1 MQIQETQ
8 AENTTP
14 VQAMVGA
21 TAPEFDGT
29 PAREV
34 IDLRFH
40 AAPNTYAVTLEDG
53 EVLYAST
60 SPNGAI
66 VATLAYAFKTGRRV
80 EVGRN
85 ETWLVAVRL
94 DPVKARRPAVA
105 NPRRVEFE
113 LALEV
118 EELARGLFRAA
129 GLQACCEIGELT
141 FDTAE
146 PNVRATFRAAALAA
160 VRKLDVYRFALAV
173 EQVRQSN
180 LVTHLPTETIVRLV
194 DQALAAQDAR

>member
-14 VQAMVGA
+14 VQAIAGA
-21 TAPEFDGT
+21 EAPEFDGT

-80 EVGRN
+80 EVGTD
-85 ETWLVAVRL
+85 ETQLVAVRL
-94 DPVKARRPAVA
+94 EAATRRPPAA
-105 NPRRVEFE
+105 SPLRVQFE
-113 LALEV
+113 LSLEV
-118 EELARGLFRAA
+118 EDLARGLFRAA
-129 GLQACCEIGELT
+129 GLQSQCDVDGLT
-141 FDTAE
+141 FETTS
-146 PNVRATFRAAALAA
+146 PTVRATFREAALVA
-160 VRKLDVYRFALAV
+160 VRKLDVVRVALAAAAV
-173 EQVRQSN
+173 RRADAGGPHPIDALVRQF
-180 LVTHLPTETIVRLV
+180 
-194 DQALAAQDAR
+194 DQALLQEIR